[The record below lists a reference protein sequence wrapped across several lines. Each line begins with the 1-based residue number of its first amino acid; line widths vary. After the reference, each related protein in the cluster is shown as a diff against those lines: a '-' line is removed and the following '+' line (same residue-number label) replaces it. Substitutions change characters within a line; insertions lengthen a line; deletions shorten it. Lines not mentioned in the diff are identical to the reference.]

1 MKRITLVTILMMMVG
16 TSVFAQTDKF
26 DLAKTAAQEKQ
37 EELLANMK
45 SKLENPKEYKQL
57 KADLTIKDNEN
68 QQFLYEES
76 RIDSLLKIKSHT
88 LNDVFKKLTVN
99 KADKNVHFPTQF
111 NYEGQVIGTPHF
123 KTNENSVDSLTIIV
137 PIRFQTHTITKN
149 SISNVK
155 YEVTL
160 EWAVKVKEKRD
171 KEGKL
176 NYTINS
182 TKLNSSKA
190 TPIEY
195 LTSEK
200 VLMLESAKK
209 HIVEWYADLPN
220 TLNDKYVQMS
230 VDNLV
235 PIRIDLKDVNKEE
248 LPNSK
253 NFEISSVPEIRIKI
267 DPYQYI
273 KDNEELL
280 YTDPVS
286 FMVLSP
292 KFNIS
297 MDNTLKGVD
306 NMTVEY
312 VEKEIVKPIKDA
324 EKEVRQD
331 KAKGAIETLNN
342 RLFNYV
348 TDKNDETK
356 SMVETMFVDENV
368 EVEVSHLFKNGSERR
383 TIKPVKKYLSLLKGL
398 TLTMDLEHIEV
409 NDPNW
414 DSIVCTVNQQ
424 YRSVAYSDD
433 TIKKVYLD
441 FNQPEN
447 QYKVSKIE
455 VVSTQIK

>member
-1 MKRITLVTILMMMVG
+1 
-16 TSVFAQTDKF
+16 
-26 DLAKTAAQEKQ
+26 
-37 EELLANMK
+37 
-45 SKLENPKEYKQL
+45 
-57 KADLTIKDNEN
+57 
-68 QQFLYEES
+68 
-76 RIDSLLKIKSHT
+76 
-88 LNDVFKKLTVN
+88 
-99 KADKNVHFPTQF
+99 
-111 NYEGQVIGTPHF
+111 
-123 KTNENSVDSLTIIV
+123 
-137 PIRFQTHTITKN
+137 
-149 SISNVK
+149 
-155 YEVTL
+155 
-160 EWAVKVKEKRD
+160 
-171 KEGKL
+171 
-176 NYTINS
+176 
-182 TKLNSSKA
+182 
-190 TPIEY
+190 
-195 LTSEK
+195 
-200 VLMLESAKK
+200 
-209 HIVEWYADLPN
+209 
-220 TLNDKYVQMS
+220 
-230 VDNLV
+230 
-235 PIRIDLKDVNKEE
+235 
-248 LPNSK
+248 
-253 NFEISSVPEIRIKI
+253 
-267 DPYQYI
+267 
-273 KDNEELL
+273 
-280 YTDPVS
+280 
-286 FMVLSP
+286 
-292 KFNIS
+292 